1 MGMAGPGTATEADEN
16 AIRKTRNRHSV
27 VHEEMENEWER
38 VDMQQEVTEG
48 DASITRP
55 FNVEVSFYDLFIA
68 KLTDS
73 TTYTYLPT
81 SIICLQHG

>member
-27 VHEEMENEWER
+27 VHEEMGHEWER

-55 FNVEVSFYDLFIA
+55 FNVEVSFFNL
-68 KLTDS
+68 S
-73 TTYTYLPT
+73 SPQ
-81 SIICLQHG
+81 S